1 MVGITRKDTPAAT
14 PDGPSIQQRL
24 STARATAQT
33 ARAHLDGLN
42 SRLHQ
47 AVEEAR
53 YGDADALQAEIPEA
67 EHANT
72 IASAELRAIEFA
84 IEELNRERAERDAKI
99 QAEKKKQAAQGNL
112 ARAAEAERAGMDAL
126 AAVKAEILAGLG
138 AIKDAVARGQAI
150 EGQVRQARAD
160 QAQARVDSGEAT
172 GLPGH
177 IAAPN
182 MVTSL
187 VDQTPAL
194 RALIRNQLAGY

>member
-1 MVGITRKDTPAAT
+1 MVGITRKDAPAAT

-24 STARATAQT
+24 NAARATANT

-47 AVEEAR
+47 AVEEKR
-53 YGDADALQAEIPEA
+53 YGDAKTLDDELPEA
-67 EHANT
+67 ERANT
-72 IASAELRAIEFA
+72 IAVAELRAIEFA

-126 AAVKAEILAGLG
+126 AAVKAEIQAGLG

-182 MVTSL
+182 MITSL
-187 VDQTPAL
+187 VDTTPAL